1 MGLPEPTYKINLR
14 QLEAAYKRLQK
25 ELHPDKFGSRGAQH
39 QEYSAEQSS
48 LVNRA
53 YAVLRNPLQRAL
65 YLLETKGVPV
75 PEDGG
80 TISDPE
86 LLMEVMEQRE
96 CIEETEDLAILQAM
110 LQENKLL
117 QQATTEKLSAAF
129 ENNDL
134 EEAQRVITD
143 LRYVTR
149 TGEAIAKKIPGG

>member
-1 MGLPEPTYKINLR
+1 MVRPLWHSDICTIHKIALQPVGNVVQ
-14 QLEAAYKRLQK
+14 QLYCVQ
-25 ELHPDKFGSRGAQH
+25 
-39 QEYSAEQSS
+39 
-48 LVNRA
+48 
-53 YAVLRNPLQRAL
+53 
-65 YLLETKGVPV
+65 LETKGVPI

-96 CIEETEDLAILQAM
+96 CIEETDDLAILQAM

-129 ENNDL
+129 GNNDL
-134 EEAQRVITD
+134 KEAQRVITD

>member
-1 MGLPEPTYKINLR
+1 MR
-14 QLEAAYKRLQK
+14 QLEASYKRLQK
-25 ELHPDKFGSRGAQH
+25 ELHPDKFGNRGTQQ

-53 YAVLRNPLQRAL
+53 YTILKSPLSRAL
-65 YLLETKGVPV
+65 HLLERKGVPL

-96 CIEETEDLAILQAM
+96 RVEETDDPAVLQAM

-117 QQATTEKLSAAF
+117 QQATTEKLSEAFKESNLEAA
-129 ENNDL
+129 ER
-134 EEAQRVITD
+134 AITD
-143 LRYVTR
+143 LRYVKR